1 MCGDLKIP
9 ESSTEPY
16 PEPSPALSGYGSGD
30 DDDDGYGYGY
40 GYLNVLREYSNT
52 PPVGDEPVQS
62 DNTGTREI
70 RNNPSNEGVSA
81 LISAEQQRDLADVA
95 RPAGVTRRLF

>member
-1 MCGDLKIP
+1 MCGEIERP
-9 ESSTEPY
+9 ESLTEPY
-16 PEPSPALSGYGSGD
+16 PEPPPNLSGYGSDD

-40 GYLNVLREYSNT
+40 LDVLRRYSNT

-62 DNTGTREI
+62 DNTGAQEI
-70 RNNPSNEGVSA
+70 HSNPSNLGVSA